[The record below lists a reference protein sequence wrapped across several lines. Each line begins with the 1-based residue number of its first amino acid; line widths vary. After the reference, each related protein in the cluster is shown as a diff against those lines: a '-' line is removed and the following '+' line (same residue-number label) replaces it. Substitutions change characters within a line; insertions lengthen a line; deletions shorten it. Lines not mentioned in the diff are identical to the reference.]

1 MDPDT
6 ILRVGREALILVL
19 LLSAAPV
26 LCALITGLIV
36 AVLQTVTSIQE
47 QTLTVAPKIAAVLLT
62 IVLLGGW
69 LVRQLATFATVLF
82 EAIPTVR

>member
-6 ILRVGREALILVL
+6 ILKVGREALILVL

-26 LCALITGLIV
+26 VCAMLVGLLIAI
-36 AVLQTVTSIQE
+36 LQTVTSIQE
-47 QTLTVAPKIAAVLLT
+47 QTLTVAPKIAAVVLT

-69 LVRQLATFATVLF
+69 IVAQLVTFATVLF
-82 EAIPTVR
+82 EAIPAVR